1 MKPQDKRIHVA
12 LFLSGIVMMLLC
24 LVLESQIKDAGT
36 VAAYIVLALSIYLY
50 LVRVRIIDKV
60 KRNELKEGLTLQ
72 QLAVYEVL
80 QVEAVLGLFAFEAGV
95 AITAVLA
102 KVHS

>member
-50 LVRVRIIDKV
+50 LVRVRIIDKE
-60 KRNELKEGLTLQ
+60 RNELKEGLTLQ

-95 AITAVLA
+95 AVTAVLA
-102 KVHS
+102 KAHS